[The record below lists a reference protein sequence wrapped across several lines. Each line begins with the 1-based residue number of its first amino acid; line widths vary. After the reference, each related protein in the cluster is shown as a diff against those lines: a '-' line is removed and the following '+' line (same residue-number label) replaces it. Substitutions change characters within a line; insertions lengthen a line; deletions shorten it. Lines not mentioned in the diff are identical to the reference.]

1 MFQFSKIEE
10 HSFKY
15 CGCNIT
21 SKKDGTIELDQN
33 DYIDSLDE
41 LEVPSGDDKEELS
54 KEEIKSVRR
63 KIGELLWVSLMTR
76 PDVSF
81 DVNVLSSEV
90 SKGTISTVKAI
101 NRVVRRAKNT
111 KNVLRFTKLGNMSDL
126 SVRVYADASFGNQA
140 DKVRST
146 AGRVILIENK
156 KTGLLSVVSWK
167 TKKIGRV
174 CRSVKSAETRALEE
188 ALDDGVNI
196 ARLVAE
202 IYNGKIN
209 LKEPA
214 QLPVEAFTDS
224 KSLWESLH
232 NTRQCEEKILRNSI
246 AGMKELFD
254 LKMVKDVNWVPTQK
268 QLADCMTK
276 QGKNAGWLL
285 SVGSRNNLEL
295 H

>member
-1 MFQFSKIEE
+1 MHKIHSDGSLFTYVKNGELQGLITTHSDDLILAGNELFEEDIESKLKEMFQFSKIEE

-21 SKKDGTIELDQN
+21 SKQDGTIELDQN

-167 TKKIGRV
+167 TKKDWKGLQK
-174 CRSVKSAETRALEE
+174 C
-188 ALDDGVNI
+188 
-196 ARLVAE
+196 E
-202 IYNGKIN
+202 ICG
-209 LKEPA
+209 
-214 QLPVEAFTDS
+214 D
-224 KSLWESLH
+224 ES
-232 NTRQCEEKILRNSI
+232 
-246 AGMKELFD
+246 
-254 LKMVKDVNWVPTQK
+254 P
-268 QLADCMTK
+268 
-276 QGKNAGWLL
+276 
-285 SVGSRNNLEL
+285 
-295 H
+295 